1 MVFSFQ
7 VTGSCR
13 YVLSLGVIFFY
24 AVESVLVSCAKIIN
38 ELLDDVWAKAPRSSV

>member
-1 MVFSFQ
+1 MCFYKAAVDMYF
-7 VTGSCR
+7 R
-13 YVLSLGVIFFY
+13 LVLFFFY